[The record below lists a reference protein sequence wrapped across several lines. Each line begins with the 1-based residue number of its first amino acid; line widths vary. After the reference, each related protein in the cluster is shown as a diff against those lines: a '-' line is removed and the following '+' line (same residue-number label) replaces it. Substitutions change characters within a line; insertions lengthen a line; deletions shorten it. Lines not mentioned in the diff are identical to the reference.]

1 VLPLR
6 VEASV
11 LQPTSIPAY
20 QRHITY
26 IVLWCRK
33 TKQANVYLLGGRLI
47 FYEKNI
53 ELQSNIIM
61 ITDGGLL
68 QVGTEDKPFEH
79 KAIITLHGHHR
90 SKELPIYGTKVL
102 AVRNG
107 TLDLHG
113 RYISRYWIIFS
124 T

>member
-1 VLPLR
+1 MFIYAL
-6 VEASV
+6 S
-11 LQPTSIPAY
+11 
-20 QRHITY
+20 
-26 IVLWCRK
+26 
-33 TKQANVYLLGGRLI
+33 GGRLI
-47 FYEKNI
+47 FDEKNI

-68 QVGTEDKPFEH
+68 QVGTEVRPFEH

-113 RYISRYWIIFS
+113 MYIS
-124 T
+124 